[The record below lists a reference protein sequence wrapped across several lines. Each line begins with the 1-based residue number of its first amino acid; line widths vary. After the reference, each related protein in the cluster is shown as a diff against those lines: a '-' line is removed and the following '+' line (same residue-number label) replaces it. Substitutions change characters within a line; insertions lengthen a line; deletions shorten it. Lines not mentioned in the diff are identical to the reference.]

1 MAEQGGASE
10 QTAQQ
15 SRDFLANI
23 STQMMLQNSEYVG
36 SSKEQREAQSAIR
49 EQGMEQLRAIA
60 IQSGLIKDQTKSIEE
75 GDDKLIGEAEKSN
88 DWMSKAADFADR
100 QAKAALRQAS
110 KVKDFG
116 KRQTDMLKAAATGML
131 DLLLTGLGLVA
142 LWKLFEWLSEQDWEK
157 IAADVKKWVDDMV
170 VKWDDV
176 KQTVEDIGGFLLR
189 MTGIFWVMTLFE
201 RWKSVFGIG
210 GAAYQLW
217 VWMIKN
223 PISALFGEDSAV
235 RKIIRLIRKAFG
247 AAGMLATAAGKVLLG
262 KERFDKI
269 FGPDG
274 RLRTMLRNIRSMFG
288 WMLFGVADDVGM
300 RKGMWTTW
308 FGKDGRIRTMLRQ
321 IAAMFGWMLSGP
333 ADDLGQRRG
342 MWTTWFGPDGRLRKM
357 LRWIKTLFG
366 GATIVEAVDDV
377 DAKRGLISKWFGADS
392 PIRKMLRWIKTI
404 FGGSIRFLLNF
415 ATGGAFGLLFGEEG
429 ALRKLLNWVSGF
441 FGTGGKKGGGIKA
454 AFDAISKSE
463 KLAKI
468 ATFLKG
474 IGAKFLKFLGP
485 ISWLIA
491 GYQAI
496 AGEGGFMETFEKTE
510 GSLWDKTVAGLSAG
524 IKKLVD
530 FFVFDTVQLIEDF
543 VKWSIKKL
551 AGLFGIKEEDVENSD
566 WYKFSITGFLKD
578 FFGDIMLYLEGLYTL
593 DPKKMAEGIKGMWGK
608 FKGLVDWFYGTL
620 VTPLIQWAAK
630 NLFGFSDEE
639 ADAIEFKPMQWLE
652 DNFLAP
658 LFNWLEGLFSMDFE
672 AMAKSI
678 MPDWLYS
685 LFSEEGS
692 EKAKK
697 ELRSLGLMT
706 DNLVQDDTMNLDQ
719 IGQMLESKEGRDQK
733 NLVGQ
738 LSTLISD
745 ESIEERD
752 RSKLKALLN
761 EYGAGLNRG
770 GYVPPGMTVPAV
782 LHGPEVVK
790 PLKEIPAQER
800 PTGGGAGTMMVNA
813 PSSSVVNAGSSTTV
827 VGSVSPVN
835 PNKKAL
841 GY

>member
-578 FFGDIMLYLEGLYTL
+578 FFGDILLYLEGLYTL

-685 LFSEEGS
+685 LFSDSKG
-692 EKAKK
+692 EKLTADMFKT
-697 ELRSLGLMT
+697 GAFI
-706 DNLVQDDTMNLDQ
+706 DDTGYNKMDTDKVREM
-719 IGQMLESKEGRDQK
+719 IKSSEG
-733 NLVGQ
+733 
-738 LSTLISD
+738 D
-745 ESIEERD
+745 ER
-752 RSKLKALLN
+752 
-761 EYGAGLNRG
+761 
-770 GYVPPGMTVPAV
+770 
-782 LHGPEVVK
+782 
-790 PLKEIPAQER
+790 
-800 PTGGGAGTMMVNA
+800 
-813 PSSSVVNAGSSTTV
+813 
-827 VGSVSPVN
+827 
-835 PNKKAL
+835 KK
-841 GY
+841 

>member
-692 EKAKK
+692 AKAKK

-752 RSKLKALLN
+752 RAKLKALLN

>member
-116 KRQTDMLKAAATGML
+116 KRQTDMLKAAATCML

-142 LWKLFEWLSEQDWEK
+142 LWKLFEWLAAQDWEK
-157 IAADVKKWVDDMV
+157 IAADVKKWVEDTLTKIDEMV
-170 VKWDDV
+170 VKWEEV
-176 KQTVEDIGGFLLR
+176 KQTVVDIGGFLLR
-189 MTGIFWVMTLFE
+189 MTGIFWFMTLFK
-201 RWKSVFGIG
+201 RWQSVFGAG

-223 PISALFGEDSAV
+223 PIGLLFGEDGAL
-235 RKIIRLIRKAFG
+235 RKIIRTVRKMFG
-247 AAGMLATAAGKVLLG
+247 VGSFLAGALDDVLM
-262 KERFDKI
+262 KNKTYASI

-274 RLRTMLRNIRSMFG
+274 KLRTMLRRIRSMFG
-288 WMLFGVADDVGM
+288 WMMGGASRAVETTKDL
-300 RKGMWTTW
+300 WTT
-308 FGKDGRIRTMLRQ
+308 F
-321 IAAMFGWMLSGP
+321 
-333 ADDLGQRRG
+333 
-342 MWTTWFGPDGRLRKM
+342 FGPDSKIRKV
-357 LRWIKTLFG
+357 LRWIKNIFT
-366 GATIVEAVDDV
+366 GATIVEAADDV
-377 DAKRGLISKWFGADS
+377 DVKRGMISKWFGSDS

-752 RSKLKALLN
+752 RAKLKALLN